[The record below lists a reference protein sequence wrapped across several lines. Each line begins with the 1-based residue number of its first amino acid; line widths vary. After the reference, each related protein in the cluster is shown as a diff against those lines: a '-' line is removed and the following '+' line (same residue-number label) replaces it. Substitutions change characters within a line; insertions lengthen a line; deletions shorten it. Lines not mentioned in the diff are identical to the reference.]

1 MVNYIT
7 ILSVLEPLLFK
18 QEWVHLAEISRELK
32 MPHTTA
38 RIHLNNLEKEGVVL
52 KQIKGK
58 LSLYKLNYSNQLII
72 DYIILIEK
80 NKLIKK
86 CSKDILLKEIVS
98 FLHELNNLVLIF
110 GSASVNLKEANDID
124 LAVIGD
130 LDKLHFKEFEKK
142 YDIKFHL
149 INLEKLEEITLSLKE
164 EIKKKHLLIQNSEEI
179 VKWMLK
185 N

>member
-1 MVNYIT
+1 MIKGLYLIEDVIT
-7 ILSVLEPLLFK
+7 ESEEK
-18 QEWVHLAEISRELK
+18 ELIK
-32 MPHTTA
+32 L
-38 RIHLNNLEKEGVVL
+38 INNLNWSNVL
-52 KQIKGK
+52 SRRVQQYGYTYN
-58 LSLYKLNYSNQLII
+58 YKSSNVLNPSNPSDLPSWATEIA
-72 DYIILIEK
+72 